1 LAIRDCAFYSAFRI
15 PNSAFLGSP
24 FGIDNSEG
32 GEIDFEWPKEEKV
45 NRMLDEYYDLRGWDQ
60 NGIPT
65 EKKLKELGLS
75 NVAEDLKKMG
85 KIEG

>member
-1 LAIRDCAFYSAFRI
+1 MWIEPFIPHSAFPI
-15 PNSAFLGSP
+15 PNSAFLKPP
-24 FGIDNSEG
+24 FVIDNSEG
-32 GEIDFEWPKEEKV
+32 GEINFEWPKEEKG
-45 NRMLDEYYDLRGWDQ
+45 NRMLDEYYDLRGWDP